1 MGIDPNLEGPCSKPA
16 GLLHK
21 LLKDF
26 LRRCDAYQ
34 REHICKDC
42 VCDTDAFLALKNELL
57 SDMDEGAAEKRQKT
71 TELQLMVDAVKQ
83 EAQTSTPVKAGKLS
97 QQSIVVS
104 VHSCQAYVIRVV
116 QRSALPLVN
125 TVFSPP
131 PGVYFEYVYT
141 PTQVSLDW
149 GRAPIARGKVFSS
162 RVFVETMVFFVPFLM
177 WPLDLSTT

>member
-125 TVFSPP
+125 TVFSPA
-131 PGVYFEYVYT
+131 
-141 PTQVSLDW
+141 L
-149 GRAPIARGKVFSS
+149 RGSISNTYIPRPKYLWIGEGHQS
-162 RVFVETMVFFVPFLM
+162 RVGKSFPAGFSWKQWSFSYPF
-177 WPLDLSTT
+177 